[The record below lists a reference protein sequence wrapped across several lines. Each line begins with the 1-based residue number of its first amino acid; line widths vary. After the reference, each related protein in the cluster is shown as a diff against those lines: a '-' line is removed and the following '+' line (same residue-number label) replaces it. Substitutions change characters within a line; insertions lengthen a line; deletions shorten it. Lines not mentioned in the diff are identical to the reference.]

1 MARTPEG
8 EPCTI
13 VATITTNTDFEETT
27 LLLRRNLQRRL
38 ASRDLEV
45 ESFDLAVD
53 VVTAG
58 RDHHGVA
65 VAALILPDSLSN
77 LGKQRTGPVRKS
89 TTRSAQEAIDAAQRR
104 VDTKAPAARAMR
116 PGNRTD
122 FSL

>member
-1 MARTPEG
+1 
-8 EPCTI
+8 
-13 VATITTNTDFEETT
+13 
-27 LLLRRNLQRRL
+27 
-38 ASRDLEV
+38 
-45 ESFDLAVD
+45 
-53 VVTAG
+53 
-58 RDHHGVA
+58 